1 MINTNNAQ
9 QKIDLI
15 KEYLEPTGLTIKELM
30 DRNIYSSLSQLLDA
44 YHNEMNKTQSSIKN
58 QFKEKGNQL
67 DQVYGAIK
75 EPSNN
80 YQMKTA
86 MQELIDDL
94 REFRDEQ
101 TSPLVI
107 SRMNKVLLKASS
119 MLEKEKE
126 IIIDAYK
133 QGVVDEYGDSID
145 LTTIT
150 EAEEYYN
157 ETFNKK
163 IEDLK

>member
-1 MINTNNAQ
+1 M
-9 QKIDLI
+9 
-15 KEYLEPTGLTIKELM
+15 
-30 DRNIYSSLSQLLDA
+30 
-44 YHNEMNKTQSSIKN
+44 HNEKPKTCTESIER
-58 QFKEKGNQL
+58 QHKEKGNQL

-75 EPSNN
+75 KPLNN
-80 YQMKTA
+80 DQMKTA

-94 REFRDEQ
+94 RGFRDEQ

-150 EAEEYYN
+150 EAENY
-157 ETFNKK
+157 FNTKFNNK
-163 IEDLK
+163 

>member
-1 MINTNNAQ
+1 
-9 QKIDLI
+9 
-15 KEYLEPTGLTIKELM
+15 
-30 DRNIYSSLSQLLDA
+30 
-44 YHNEMNKTQSSIKN
+44 
-58 QFKEKGNQL
+58 
-67 DQVYGAIK
+67 
-75 EPSNN
+75 
-80 YQMKTA
+80 MKTA

-101 TSPLVI
+101 TSKLVLYT
-107 SRMNKVLLKASS
+107 MNKVLLKASS

-126 IIIDAYK
+126 IVINAYK
-133 QGVVDEYGDSID
+133 QGVVDEYGDSIN